1 VALLVLLALVAAV
14 SGGLALHRLRRE
26 RVKRFR
32 DRARLRVVEGQMAA
46 LRALLR
52 IEAAEH
58 VTRARLAEA
67 QRRHLAEWGDTR

>member
-1 VALLVLLALVAAV
+1 MALLVLLALVAVV
-14 SGGLALHRLRRE
+14 SGGLVLHGLRRE
-26 RVKRFR
+26 RLERLR

-58 VTRARLAEA
+58 ITRTRLAEA
-67 QRRHLAEWGDTR
+67 QRRNLVERDWR

>member
-1 VALLVLLALVAAV
+1 VALLVLLALVAVV
-14 SGGLALHRLRRE
+14 SGGLALHRFR
-26 RVKRFR
+26 R

-67 QRRHLAEWGDTR
+67 QRRHLAEWDETR